1 VTMKMAADG
10 PQFEALKA
18 RHERFWRRADDSLLR
33 SCGLF
38 ASSAPVRLP
47 QRDGNVIRR
56 VRRMTPDMIDP
67 TALVAEA
74 EAWDLDRVD
83 STLPEQGQ
91 FMIAA
96 GLGDQMPIAH
106 CLAKVP
112 WLEAMLGCPVEMTDG
127 QIWSE
132 PFDGDVE
139 DLIRRG
145 ANFDHNPWLQLY
157 EEMLRLVQAKLS
169 THFIPTANTLL
180 RGTCDLVAA
189 TLGVREACIAWL
201 DDPTLAGRLMRV
213 CTDANLA
220 VIEAGKRIA
229 QPFQE
234 GFMCG
239 FGIWA
244 PGTVLRTQADHSTLL
259 SPRIYETQIM
269 PYDIEIIRS
278 CAYSVF
284 HLHNPGLHVAPLLL
298 QVPEL
303 SAIEVVVDPYPNAAR
318 RPYEVGMY
326 HLIQDSKPL
335 ILDVNFPDQGEAD
348 RLLSELSPRGL
359 CFNARFDQI
368 ALASLPIDAPGRQ
381 AWVIA

>member
-1 VTMKMAADG
+1 VTMQVAVDSPPFAALMA
-10 PQFEALKA
+10 KH
-18 RHERFWRRADDSLLR
+18 RRFWRRAEDSLLR

-38 ASSAPVRLP
+38 ASSAPVRLL
-47 QRDGNVIRR
+47 QSDGTVVRR
-56 VRRMTPDMIDP
+56 VRRLSADMIDP
-67 TALVAEA
+67 TAMVAEA
-74 EAWDLDRVD
+74 AAWGLDRVD

-132 PFDGDVE
+132 PYDGDVE
-139 DLIRRG
+139 ELIRRG

-157 EEMLRLVQAKLS
+157 EEMLRQVQDKLS
-169 THFIPTANTLL
+169 AHFVVTANTLL

-189 TLGVREACIAWL
+189 VLGVRDACITWL
-201 DDPTLAGRLMRV
+201 DDPTLASRLMRV

-220 VIEAGKRIA
+220 VIEAGNRIA
-229 QPFQE
+229 QPFQ
-234 GFMCG
+234 GGHMCG
-239 FGIWA
+239 YGIWA

-278 CAYSVF
+278 CSYSVF

-298 QVPEL
+298 QIPEL
-303 SAIEVVVDPYPNAAR
+303 SAIQVVVDPYPNAAR
-318 RPYEVGMY
+318 RPYEVEMY
-326 HLIQDSKPL
+326 HLIQESKPL

-348 RLLSELSPRGL
+348 ALLSELSPRGL
-359 CFNARFDQI
+359 CYNARFEEK
-368 ALASLPIDAPGRQ
+368 ALAAVPGDAPGRQ